1 MIAWLRKLSDEKRG
15 VILTLAALF
24 AGGIVLG
31 GIVFASGIL
40 PIKASSGHWPITE
53 WFMHTGMER
62 SVALHSAG
70 IEPPPLDQPDLIIK
84 GATHFEIGCRPCHG
98 SPGLPQPRIASRM
111 TPHSPNLGARIP
123 NWQPNELFYI
133 VKHGVKF
140 TGMPAWPALHRDDE
154 VWAVVAFLQ
163 KLPQL
168 NEAEYRRL
176 AQGDPRPTAPMEQ
189 LEGTEQT
196 PSAVLQTCARCHGRE
211 GVARGSGA
219 FPHLA
224 GQHAEYLTNALN
236 AYAAAQRHSG
246 LMQPIA
252 LGLDQDKIRAL
263 ADYYSR
269 QTLPAPAAPPLADA
283 AAIARGQ
290 AIAEH
295 GIPAQKVAS
304 CIDCHGSGGRRHK
317 AAYPR
322 LAGQPADYLFLQLE
336 LFKKGHRGGSAYAHL
351 MQAVAPRLT
360 EAQMRDVAL
369 YFASLP
375 PPPPEASA
383 RPDEPA
389 QAAPP

>member
-1 MIAWLRKLSDEKRG
+1 MIAWLRKFKSEKRT
-15 VILTLAALF
+15 VVLTLAALF
-24 AGGIVLG
+24 AGGVVLG

-40 PIKASSGHWPITE
+40 PVKASSGHWPITE
-53 WFMHTGMER
+53 WLMHTGMER
-62 SVALHSAG
+62 SVALHSMG
-70 IEPPPLDQPDLIIK
+70 IKSPPLDNSDLIIK
-84 GATHFEIGCRPCHG
+84 GAAHFEIGCRPCHG
-98 SPGLPQPRIASRM
+98 SPGLPQPRIASQM

-176 AQGDPRPTAPMEQ
+176 AQGEPRPTAPMEQ

-211 GVARGSGA
+211 GVARGRGA

-236 AYAAAQRHSG
+236 AYAAAQRNSG

-252 LGLDQDKIRAL
+252 LGLDQEKIREL

-269 QTLPAPAAPPLADA
+269 QSLPSPAAPLPADA

-304 CIDCHGSGGRRHK
+304 CIDCHGSGGRLQK
-317 AAYPR
+317 AAYPK

-369 YFASLP
+369 YFASLSSPAEPDPSPGDP
-375 PPPPEASA
+375 PP
-383 RPDEPA
+383 
-389 QAAPP
+389 AAPP

>member
-1 MIAWLRKLSDEKRG
+1 MIAWLKKLKGEKRA
-15 VILTLAALF
+15 VVLTLAALF
-24 AGGIVLG
+24 AGGVVLG
-31 GIVFASGIL
+31 GIVFASGIVS
-40 PIKASSGHWPITE
+40 IKASSGHWPVTE
-53 WFMHTGMER
+53 WFMHTGLER
-62 SVALHSAG
+62 SVALHSIG
-70 IEPPPLDQPDLIIK
+70 IKPPPLDDSDLIIK
-84 GATHFEIGCRPCHG
+84 GAAHFEIGCRPCHG
-98 SPGLPQPRIASRM
+98 SPGLPQPRIASQM
-111 TPHSPNLGARIP
+111 TPHSPNLGALIP
-123 NWQPNELFYI
+123 NWEPNELFYI

-224 GQHAEYLTNALN
+224 GQRAEYLANAMN

-246 LMQPIA
+246 LMQPVA
-252 LGLDQDKIRAL
+252 LGLDQEKIRAL

-269 QTLPAPAAPPLADA
+269 QSLPPPPAPSPADA

-304 CIDCHGSGGRRHK
+304 CIDCHGPGGRRQK

-369 YFASLP
+369 YFSSLSSPAETGAGAPSQATP
-375 PPPPEASA
+375 P
-383 RPDEPA
+383 
-389 QAAPP
+389 